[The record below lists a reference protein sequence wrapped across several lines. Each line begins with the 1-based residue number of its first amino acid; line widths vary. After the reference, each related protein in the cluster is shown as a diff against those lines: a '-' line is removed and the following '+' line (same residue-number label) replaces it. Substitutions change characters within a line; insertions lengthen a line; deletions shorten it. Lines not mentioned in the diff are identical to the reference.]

1 MSSVSKQ
8 GLALRGHGSRHPIHV
23 VAFFP
28 VHLRRIDTSTN
39 RTLFYCDLVLDPIV
53 DMQFQD
59 NVRDWLLVH
68 DQLLWI
74 LSDSMQL
81 VQFAYDDLESMI
93 DSNRHAYIQCA
104 STEPLPLIECG
115 TIPQQRFRLIGQK
128 SISHFSVCPS
138 PSTSH
143 TIVAVGAHPCICT
156 YLVTSQL
163 SPPSL
168 GSKAVSV
175 AASLYGAVK
184 SLASY
189 PLSHALT
196 SSWGWNRAE
205 EHQTPLPRAATVY
218 SDFAVQDAAR
228 RCERV
233 WTSPDGRY
241 CVVSDALHRVV
252 LLDLR
257 SLVVLNLWKGW

>member
-8 GLALRGHGSRHPIHV
+8 GFALCGHGSRHPIHV
-23 VAFFP
+23 VAFLP
-28 VHLRRIDTSTN
+28 VHFRRVDTSTN

-53 DMQFQD
+53 DMQFRD
-59 NVRDWLLVH
+59 NVSDRLLAH

-104 STEPLPLIECG
+104 STDPLPLIECG

-128 SISHFSVCPS
+128 SISRFSVCPS
-138 PSTSH
+138 PSSSH

-156 YLVTSQL
+156 YVVTSHP

-189 PLSHALT
+189 PLSLIHSPPAGAGT
-196 SSWGWNRAE
+196 APRSTRRPCRA
-205 EHQTPLPRAATVY
+205 PPPSTV
-218 SDFAVQDAAR
+218 
-228 RCERV
+228 
-233 WTSPDGRY
+233 TSP
-241 CVVSDALHRVV
+241 
-252 LLDLR
+252 
-257 SLVVLNLWKGW
+257 